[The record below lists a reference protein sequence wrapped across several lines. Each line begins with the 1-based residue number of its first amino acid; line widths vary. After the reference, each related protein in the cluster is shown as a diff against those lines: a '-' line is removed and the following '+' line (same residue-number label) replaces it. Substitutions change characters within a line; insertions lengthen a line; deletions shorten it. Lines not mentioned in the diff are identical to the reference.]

1 MRVKTVEYYSYIIPS
16 MINILATNRVCVEKS
31 FQNTLENITSL
42 AKFLNQPLDD
52 ATCSAISEA
61 VQFKGLKEYMR
72 DLGKS
77 LGIEEMATAFFR
89 KGKISRLEIIRKSN
103 TRIFTYTAAAT
114 IPQPPPAAAASS
126 SSTTTTTTT
135 TTTTKVLL
143 LLLIIII
150 MILVTYII
158 SGKIGDWKTHFTV
171 EENEAFDKLLAE
183 KMAGVDLHL
192 QFKASPVEERKSSE
206 VNGVTENLE

>member
-1 MRVKTVEYYSYIIPS
+1 
-16 MINILATNRVCVEKS
+16 MINILATNKVCVEIS

-89 KGKISRLEIIRKSN
+89 KGKISGLEIIRKSN

-126 SSTTTTTTT
+126 STTTTT